1 MIGTLGA
8 AFLGVVGTDL
18 TPVVFTLTLDDL
30 STRFAEY
37 DGAAA
42 SIKFKLTATNGG
54 GALTTSSFVYLDSSQ
69 GSGMA
74 ANALDAVGDVAT
86 LIQTQLNALAGY
98 SGVTANGVATV
109 PGDQWDFTITFP
121 GGLGITALDF
131 HASSQWYS
139 TITLVE
145 AVTQQGV
152 ADIAAVAEVVTLS
165 VGGDG
170 SSTVNFYG
178 PGNCSFTVSGGVFD
192 LPAAPTGWTE
202 TGGGNGQ
209 TTVTYTKDTAGDVY
223 DAYSIGGDLGI
234 SIDVQGADAVAG
246 QPEIH
251 TITPQPV
258 SPTGGTWNWATNP
271 GAGSIAWD
279 SDATGDTMEDNL
291 DTYLGNGVAQ
301 PSELAGGISA
311 GPVTIT
317 WQTNDVVADNIL
329 SPVNQTLTAPE
340 ITHSIA

>member
-1 MIGTLGA
+1 MIGNLSA

-18 TPVVFTLTLDDL
+18 TPVVYTLTLDDL

-74 ANALDAVGDVAT
+74 ANTLDAVGDVAT
-86 LIQTQLNALAGY
+86 LIETQLNALAGY
-98 SGVTANGVATV
+98 SGVTVDGVETV
-109 PGDQWDFTITFP
+109 LGDQWDFTITFP
-121 GGLGITALDF
+121 GGLGVTTLAF

-234 SIDVQGADAVAG
+234 SIDVQGVDAVTG

-251 TITPQPV
+251 TITPEPF
-258 SPTGGTWNWATNP
+258 SPTGGYWEP
-271 GAGSIAWD
+271 GGGGGDVPYNADEAAIA
-279 SDATGDTMEDNL
+279 SQIYGAVALNVTASGTL
-291 DTYLGNGVAQ
+291 D
-301 PSELAGGISA
+301 A

-317 WQTNDVVADNIL
+317 TAGNDNISDTAL
-329 SPVNQTLTAPE
+329 SPVSDVLTLPE
-340 ITHSIA
+340 VTHSIA